1 MGEYEKLLRRSS
13 IAVALCLAAVLLCY
27 FWIDRPVAFFV
38 HRHHF
43 NEITVL
49 RWLTYP
55 PPEVQ
60 TWSPLILTILAVRR
74 ALGPLSRWQ
83 KVLLVACASLIVTDQ
98 FRVCLGDI
106 FGRYWPETWFQDNPS
121 LVGNGT
127 YGFHPF
133 ERGDDLGSFPSGHAA
148 RILSFA
154 VVWFMSMPRV
164 RAAGAVVS
172 LAMLL
177 SLVLMNYHFVGD
189 VIAGAFLGGIIA
201 AYAVH
206 LAKLQ
211 TTPGKICS

>member
-1 MGEYEKLLRRSS
+1 MTEYGKLLRQSS
-13 IAVALCLAAVLLCY
+13 IAIAICLVAVLVCY

-38 HRHHF
+38 HRDHF
-43 NEITVL
+43 NEITAF

-60 TWSPLILTILAVRR
+60 TWSPLVLTMLAVRR
-74 ALGPLSRWQ
+74 GLGPLSRWQ

-106 FGRYWPETWFQDNPS
+106 FGRYWPETWSNNNPS
-121 LVGNGT
+121 LIGDGT

-154 VVWFMSMPRV
+154 LVWFMSTPRI
-164 RAAGAVVS
+164 RAASAVVS

-177 SLVLMNYHFVGD
+177 SLVLMNYHFVSD
-189 VIAGAFLGGIIA
+189 VIAGGFLGGIIA

-211 TTPGKICS
+211 TTPKEIYF

>member
-1 MGEYEKLLRRSS
+1 MNEYEKLLRRSA
-13 IAVALCLAAVLLCY
+13 IAIGLVVVAVSVCY

-38 HRHHF
+38 YRHHL
-43 NEITVL
+43 NEIKVF

-60 TWSPLILTILAVRR
+60 TWSPLILAMLAVRR
-74 ALGPLSRWQ
+74 ALGPLRRWQ
-83 KVLLVACASLIVTDQ
+83 KVLLVACASVIVTDQ

-106 FGRYWPETWFQDNPS
+106 FGRYWPETWFHDNPS
-121 LVGNGT
+121 LIGSGT

-154 VVWFMSMPRV
+154 AVWFASMPRL
-164 RAAGAVVS
+164 RAASSVIS

-201 AYAVH
+201 AYAVCV
-206 LAKLQ
+206 AKLQ
-211 TTPGKICS
+211 VTPEKQTC

>member
-1 MGEYEKLLRRSS
+1 LVAADPDDPRSATGTGT
-13 IAVALCLAAVLLCY
+13 IE
-27 FWIDRPVAFFV
+27 PVA
-38 HRHHF
+38 
-43 NEITVL
+43 
-49 RWLTYP
+49 
-55 PPEVQ
+55 
-60 TWSPLILTILAVRR
+60 
-74 ALGPLSRWQ
+74 

-106 FGRYWPETWFQDNPS
+106 FGRYWPETWFQDHPS
-121 LVGNGT
+121 LVGIGA

-211 TTPGKICS
+211 TIPEKICS

>member
-1 MGEYEKLLRRSS
+1 MVAADPDDPRSATGTGT
-13 IAVALCLAAVLLCY
+13 IE
-27 FWIDRPVAFFV
+27 PVA
-38 HRHHF
+38 
-43 NEITVL
+43 
-49 RWLTYP
+49 
-55 PPEVQ
+55 
-60 TWSPLILTILAVRR
+60 
-74 ALGPLSRWQ
+74 

-106 FGRYWPETWFQDNPS
+106 FGRYWPETWFQDHPS

-211 TTPGKICS
+211 TIPEKICS

>member
-1 MGEYEKLLRRSS
+1 MTEYGKLLRQSS
-13 IAVALCLAAVLLCY
+13 IAIAICLVAVLVCY

-38 HRHHF
+38 HRDHF
-43 NEITVL
+43 NEITAF

-60 TWSPLILTILAVRR
+60 TWSPLVLAMLAVRR
-74 ALGPLSRWQ
+74 ALGPLSRCQ

-106 FGRYWPETWFQDNPS
+106 FGRYWPETWSNNNPS
-121 LVGNGT
+121 LIGDGT

-154 VVWFMSMPRV
+154 PRV
-164 RAAGAVVS
+164 VHEYAAYSGRQRGCFS
-172 LAMLL
+172 
-177 SLVLMNYHFVGD
+177 GD
-189 VIAGAFLGGIIA
+189 VAKSCFDELPFCGRRNCRRFLRRNHRRLRGALGE
-201 AYAVH
+201 
-206 LAKLQ
+206 
-211 TTPGKICS
+211 TPDYT